1 MEKIKKISNWE
12 VMTPT
17 GWQSFEG
24 IKETKK
30 SYTLKVTL
38 ADGKIIE
45 CSGGHQLY
53 VKFLDTGEEGF
64 LVVDLLE
71 PFKYSVLTDKDDEYQ
86 RIFSINKISEEK
98 PLYDL
103 INVSNGYEYYTNGIL
118 SHNCA
123 HIENLEELW
132 LGLKPTL
139 STGGRAIMFSSPKG
153 KNFFYQLWM
162 GADTNEYEKDRV
174 GLHCTTVGKNGFH
187 GIKLPWTVHPER
199 DDKWFE
205 EESRAMSSQGIAQEL
220 LCVGPQSRIQTF
232 DGFKFASDISIGD
245 MVLTHKGRFKP
256 VINVGHRPVGQEE
269 NVYQVSVPCNREEDL
284 LITGNHPLYGKKF
297 HCTSTLSP
305 WKKIIDEGIK
315 SDFYSL
321 DEIDKFQKT
330 YADRFFASLQ
340 PANYI
345 NNIIGKITDKIDL
358 WSFDVQ
364 KKKMMPDGKISYWRQ
379 RSETINRTVDINFDL
394 GRYIGLCVAEGCINK
409 NYSKGRALTENL
421 QLAFHTNEL
430 DTLGKFITDFYDKL
444 GVKYCVNIRSYSK
457 CFTVHTSNKYIIELY
472 RNFVNTGDATKKYLK
487 FDTFLSTNIDFIKG
501 YLVGHFDGDGD
512 RLEAASS
519 NNFGKK
525 IKVVTRSPKLLGQ
538 IKILLAAFGH
548 YGRINYKTG
557 YYELD
562 GVDLLPSPT
571 ILEALQTNKTSLEK
585 VGSRTKLIND
595 EIIGNIQYKRFDKE
609 KCPIVYNIE
618 VEEDHSYIV
627 NGVTVHNCSFES
639 SALTFFSQADI
650 DYVRNLSYPP
660 IGYAGPNGKGNDMHI
675 WKTPI
680 PEHKYVI
687 AADVARGDAEDYS
700 TFHIFDTNES
710 EVVAEYMGKIAP
722 DRFGEFLIEIG
733 KKYNDALIVNEKNT
747 VGIATAIKLRDSEY
761 KNVYYDPDLAEKMV
775 GMTPDEKKDILPGFT
790 ITSKNREPILENLEQ
805 VIRNHQIK
813 IYSLRFVE
821 QMETFIWNGKRG
833 QALKKRHDDLILAMG
848 VGLQIFTPSAAQ
860 QGYLGMMAANQT
872 MANSLLAGMSRGYKD
887 IENKFQGKKLPHGVN
902 KNAVKFDSELKKEFW
917 WMFR

>member
-1 MEKIKKISNWE
+1 MALNKKEQVDEIMKCGEEPMYFIKKYLYIQHPTKGRLPFELYKFQEQCIDDFLNYRYNIVVKGRQLGLSTTTSAYCLWMALFRRDAEILIMATKLE
-12 VMTPT
+12 VGKAMIQKIRTAFKMLPAWMLNMLDLTEPEAESVKYIKFNNGSRITAIPT
-17 GWQSFEG
+17 AADAGRS
-24 IKETKK
+24 
-30 SYTLKVTL
+30 SAVTL
-38 ADGKIIE
+38 
-45 CSGGHQLY
+45 
-53 VKFLDTGEEGF
+53 
-64 LVVDLLE
+64 LVI
-71 PFKYSVLTDKDDEYQ
+71 DE
-86 RIFSINKISEEK
+86 
-98 PLYDL
+98 
-103 INVSNGYEYYTNGIL
+103 
-118 SHNCA
+118 CA

-220 LCVGPQSRIQTF
+220 LC
-232 DGFKFASDISIGD
+232 
-245 MVLTHKGRFKP
+245 
-256 VINVGHRPVGQEE
+256 
-269 NVYQVSVPCNREEDL
+269 
-284 LITGNHPLYGKKF
+284 
-297 HCTSTLSP
+297 
-305 WKKIIDEGIK
+305 
-315 SDFYSL
+315 
-321 DEIDKFQKT
+321 
-330 YADRFFASLQ
+330 
-340 PANYI
+340 
-345 NNIIGKITDKIDL
+345 
-358 WSFDVQ
+358 
-364 KKKMMPDGKISYWRQ
+364 
-379 RSETINRTVDINFDL
+379 
-394 GRYIGLCVAEGCINK
+394 
-409 NYSKGRALTENL
+409 
-421 QLAFHTNEL
+421 
-430 DTLGKFITDFYDKL
+430 
-444 GVKYCVNIRSYSK
+444 
-457 CFTVHTSNKYIIELY
+457 
-472 RNFVNTGDATKKYLK
+472 
-487 FDTFLSTNIDFIKG
+487 
-501 YLVGHFDGDGD
+501 
-512 RLEAASS
+512 
-519 NNFGKK
+519 
-525 IKVVTRSPKLLGQ
+525 
-538 IKILLAAFGH
+538 
-548 YGRINYKTG
+548 
-557 YYELD
+557 
-562 GVDLLPSPT
+562 
-571 ILEALQTNKTSLEK
+571 
-585 VGSRTKLIND
+585 
-595 EIIGNIQYKRFDKE
+595 
-609 KCPIVYNIE
+609 
-618 VEEDHSYIV
+618 
-627 NGVTVHNCSFES
+627 SFES

-710 EVVAEYMGKIAP
+710 EVVSEYMGKIAP